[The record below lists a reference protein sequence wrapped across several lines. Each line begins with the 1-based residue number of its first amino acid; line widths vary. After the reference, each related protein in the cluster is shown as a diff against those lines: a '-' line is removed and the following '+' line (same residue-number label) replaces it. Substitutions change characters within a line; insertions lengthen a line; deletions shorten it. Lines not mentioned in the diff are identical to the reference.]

1 MISSLVLQFHAT
13 HEICFVAPSGIVWPF
28 RRSNAEKVTTVY
40 GPRQGDWQI
49 EELRLLRDCG
59 WTIFYQS
66 TTLPDEGP
74 GDTMLCAESISGQAA
89 LFSENTKATIVS
101 ARKDQGAKTM
111 IEDYLRDANL
121 TVCDG
126 GISINL
132 LGQSVQGGHSQM
144 DSRMGTS

>member
-1 MISSLVLQFHAT
+1 MISSLVLEFHAT

-28 RRSNAEKVTTVY
+28 RRSHAEKVTTVY

-66 TTLPDEGP
+66 TTLPDEGSE
-74 GDTMLCAESISGQAA
+74 DTMLCAESISGEPA

-101 ARKDQGAKTM
+101 ADKDNSAKM
-111 IEDYLRDANL
+111 LIEDYLRDANL
-121 TVCDG
+121 TASDDA
-126 GISINL
+126 ISINL
-132 LGQSVQGGHSQM
+132 LGQSV
-144 DSRMGTS
+144 